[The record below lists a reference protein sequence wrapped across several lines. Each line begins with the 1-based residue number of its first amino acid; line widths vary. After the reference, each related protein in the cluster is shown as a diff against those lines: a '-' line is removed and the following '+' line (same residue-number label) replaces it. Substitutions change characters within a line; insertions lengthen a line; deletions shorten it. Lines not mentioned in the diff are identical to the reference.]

1 MQSRY
6 IAALTAGIVGGVLLA
21 GYLAVSFIL
30 ELIAWNAWV
39 PGIGA
44 ASGACG
50 CLTLPA
56 ILVISLATGAMAV
69 MRAKDLTKL
78 TDAAIVSALS
88 GALAGLIYG
97 VVNVI
102 IAFLR
107 PVIEFG
113 TSVDSSDI
121 VGSIAVGSLFGGA
134 GGVGTCLCAPIWL
147 IIIAVVAA
155 IGGAIYASVKLKL
168 K

>member
-1 MQSRY
+1 MRSRY

-30 ELIAWNAWV
+30 ELAAWNAWV
-39 PGIGA
+39 PGVGT
-44 ASGACG
+44 ASNACG

-56 ILVISLATGAMAV
+56 ILIISLATGVLAV
-69 MRAKDLTKL
+69 MRAKDLVKL
-78 TDAAIVSALS
+78 SDAAIVSALA

-121 VGSIAVGSLFGGA
+121 MGGIALGSIFGGA
-134 GGVGTCLCAPIWL
+134 GGVGTCLCAPVGL
-147 IIIAVVAA
+147 ILIAVVAA
-155 IGGAIYASVKLKL
+155 IGGAIYASVKLNL

>member
-1 MQSRY
+1 MRSRY

-21 GYLAVSFIL
+21 GYLVVSFIL
-30 ELIAWNAWV
+30 ELAAWNAWV
-39 PGIGA
+39 PGIGT
-44 ASGACG
+44 ASNACG

-56 ILVISLATGAMAV
+56 ILVLALVTGVLAV
-69 MRAKDLTKL
+69 MRAKDLEKL
-78 TDAAIVSALS
+78 TDAAIVSALA

-97 VVNVI
+97 VVNVL

-113 TSVDSSDI
+113 TSVDASDLA
-121 VGSIAVGSLFGGA
+121 GGIALGSLFGGA
-134 GGVGTCLCAPIWL
+134 GGVGTCCCAPIWL
-147 IIIAVVAA
+147 LIVAIVAA
-155 IGGAIYASVKLKL
+155 IGGAIYGSVKLKL

>member
-21 GYLAVSFIL
+21 GYLVIGFIL
-30 ELIAWNAWV
+30 ELGAWFAWV
-39 PGIGA
+39 PGIGT

-56 ILVISLATGAMAV
+56 VLVLALATGALAV
-69 MRAKDLTKL
+69 MWAKGLDKL
-78 TDAAIVSALS
+78 SDAAMIAALA

-97 VVNVI
+97 VVNVV

-113 TSVDSSDI
+113 ASVDSSDI
-121 VGSIAVGSLFGGA
+121 LGGIALGSIFGGA
-134 GGVGTCLCAPIWL
+134 GGVGTCLCAPVWL
-147 IIIAVVAA
+147 ILIAVVAA
-155 IGGAIYASVKLKL
+155 IGGAIYGSMKLKL